1 MWANSSTRQHLVFW
15 AYLMCLV
22 QIKKTVEELRKGL
35 FTDDSLCSDAVVPQ
49 AGNAPKALPQMQL
62 HTRTVTAQHK
72 EVMRTCSP
80 RFSPPALWNLH
91 VWAACLMHSG
101 ALRGKM
107 TSSHT
112 ECSDFIFVITHK
124 SEHKCN
130 LIFVFSS
137 PLSWKKICVYGK

>member
-22 QIKKTVEELRKGL
+22 QIKKNSGGVEKRSLHRWFTLLRCCSASGWKC
-35 FTDDSLCSDAVVPQ
+35 TQSSPSDAATHSHCNCP
-49 AGNAPKALPQMQL
+49 
-62 HTRTVTAQHK
+62 AQRSD
-72 EVMRTCSP
+72 ENMFS

-112 ECSDFIFVITHK
+112 ECSDFTFVITHK

-130 LIFVFSS
+130 LILVFSS
-137 PLSWKKICVYGK
+137 PLSWKEICVYGK